1 MFPPL
6 VGQPGM
12 ADPRTLTAEGKLSEE
27 FAVPSHVEEV
37 KGQMAAFAVQHRAAG
52 HRVVL
57 ITSGGTKVPLESRT
71 VRFLDNFSSGRRG
84 ASSAEYFLE
93 SGYAVI
99 FLHRHRSLYPFTRL
113 YSGINL
119 LDSLQLESG
128 KGGSVSD
135 QVVVNQ
141 QALPNIAKILM
152 RYQAVK
158 KAGLLLPVEF
168 STLSEYLHLLKAA
181 AQALSPIG
189 SNAMFYLAAAVSDFY
204 IPASDMPEH
213 KIQSSNGPLQIS
225 MKMVPKMLSPLVKDW
240 APQAFVISFKLET
253 DPSILLDRAR
263 RALATYRHQA
273 VVANV
278 LDTRRGY
285 VVVVTPDTQAELVLT
300 DEEASR
306 DVEIEDRIVSNL
318 TAAHSQFITQQG

>member
-1 MFPPL
+1 MSEPRL
-6 VGQPGM
+6 STIDGQ
-12 ADPRTLTAEGKLSEE
+12 LFEE

-37 KGQMAAFAVQHRAAG
+37 KEQMAAFALKHGAAG
-52 HRVVL
+52 RRVVL

-84 ASSAEYFLE
+84 ASSAEYFLD

-99 FLHRHRSLYPFTRL
+99 FLHRHRSLYPYTRL

-119 LDSLQLESG
+119 LDTLQLECTDGEAIDSE
-128 KGGSVSD
+128 
-135 QVVVNQ
+135 QVLVNQ
-141 QALPNIAKILM
+141 KALPNICKVLK

-158 KAGLLLPVEF
+158 EAGLLLPIEF

-181 AQALSPIG
+181 AQALSTIG
-189 SNAMFYLAAAVSDFY
+189 SKAMFYLAAAVSDFY
-204 IPASDMPEH
+204 IPSSDMPEH
-213 KIQSSNGPLQIS
+213 KIQSTNGPLQIS

-240 APQAFVISFKLET
+240 SPQAFVTSFKLET

-263 RALATYRHQA
+263 RALNTYRHQA

-285 VVVVTPDTQAELVLT
+285 VVVVTPETQAELVLS
-300 DEEASR
+300 DE
-306 DVEIEDRIVSNL
+306 DVSQDIEIEDRIVRNL
-318 TAAHSQFITQQG
+318 TAAHSQFIVRQGEGAHG